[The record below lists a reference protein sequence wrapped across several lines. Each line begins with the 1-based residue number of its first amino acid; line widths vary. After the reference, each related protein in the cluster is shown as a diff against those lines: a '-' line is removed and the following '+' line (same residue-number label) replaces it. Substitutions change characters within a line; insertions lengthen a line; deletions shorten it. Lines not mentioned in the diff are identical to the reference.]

1 MEGREEKDNA
11 RREIDR
17 RGFLKVSGMT
27 AAYLA
32 IPRGVKALAATGG
45 VVQLQPPPPPAGNAT
60 VAVVRNSGIEA
71 AVRQAVQ
78 LAGGLR
84 EIRKGDT
91 VIVKPNLGAALYP
104 GRVTTHPEVL
114 RAVLRETKKRTEAKN
129 ITVADA
135 SAFFYEPS
143 TLSVAQRTGIY
154 NVVQSEGVN
163 FLAFEDETYVD
174 ATSSVFKHVRGTLE
188 IPVSLTDA
196 SFDHFINVPMLKNHE
211 TPVWTTA
218 EFTCCIKNHVGLI
231 SRFNR
236 FTCGGCFGI
245 HWWDLGQESAELN
258 LIAPRHAMNVVDAID
273 VVLSGGPNST
283 DMLYDHPGL
292 VLASK
297 DRVACDSLA
306 VAVLRHYASLQG
318 ISKPYVD
325 RPAWQQAQIVRALEL
340 NLGRPKERIR
350 IAPGGVDNIRDILSK
365 WN

>member
-1 MEGREEKDNA
+1 M
-11 RREIDR
+11 
-17 RGFLKVSGMT
+17 
-27 AAYLA
+27 
-32 IPRGVKALAATGG
+32 
-45 VVQLQPPPPPAGNAT
+45 
-60 VAVVRNSGIEA
+60 RNSGIEA
-71 AVRQAVQ
+71 AVRQAIQ

-114 RAVLRETKKRTEAKN
+114 RAVLRETKKRTGAKN

-143 TLSVAQRTGIY
+143 TLSVAERTGIY
-154 NVVQSEGVN
+154 DVVQAEGVN
-163 FLAFEDETYVD
+163 FLGFEDEPYVN
-174 ATSSVFKHVRGTLE
+174 ATSFVFKHIRGPLE

-211 TPVWTTA
+211 APVWTTA

-236 FTCGGCFGI
+236 FTCGGCLGI

-258 LIAPRHAMNVVDAID
+258 LVAPRHAMNVVDALD
-273 VVLSGGPNST
+273 VVLSGGPSST
-283 DMLYDHPGL
+283 DMRYGHPGL

-306 VAVLRHYASLQG
+306 VAVLRHYASEQG

-325 RPAWQQAQIVRALEL
+325 KSVWQQAQITRALEL
-340 NLGRPKERIR
+340 NLGRPRERIR
-350 IAPGGVDNIRDILSK
+350 IVPGGVDNIRDILSK